1 VDGGCDWPRRY
12 YFLARFETD
21 FRMRV
26 IPFLK
31 SMGVIFVTHS
41 NAPFVFGVIRYI
53 EKDRSMHIGMFNVA
67 SVIVHQR
74 PHHILHLALTIH
86 NLNLLSVI
94 AALL

>member
-1 VDGGCDWPRRY
+1 MRLPRRD
-12 YFLARFETD
+12 YFLARFETA

-53 EKDRSMHIGMFNVA
+53 EKDRSMHIIGMFNVA
-67 SVIVHQR
+67 SVILVHQR
-74 PHHILHLALTIH
+74 PHHILHLALTVHELDI
-86 NLNLLSVI
+86 LSVI
-94 AALL
+94 VAALF